1 MKKRSGGNIL
11 IEALRAHGVKKIF
24 CVPGESYLDALDALV
39 DAGDMRVITCRQ
51 EGGAA
56 FMAEAYA
63 KLTGHPGVCF
73 VTRGP
78 GACNASIG
86 LHTAMQDS
94 TPMIVLIGQVA
105 RDQRGREAFQEIDY
119 RKFFQPPISKW
130 AVEIDNAADIPKV
143 IEQAFKAALSGR
155 PGPVAIALPEDMLCD
170 ESDVAVNAPAP
181 LPHFGPTPAEMAAIK
196 SLLSGAQRPL
206 AIVGG
211 GGWTDKSIQV
221 FQQAAEKLC
230 LPVVTGFR
238 RQDAFDN
245 AHPNYAGVLG
255 TTVDQQLLKTVED
268 SDVIL
273 AVGTRLGEILTQGYT
288 IIQPGQPK
296 QKLIHVYP
304 DASELNRVYK
314 SEIAVVSDMLSFAEA
329 LSAVTIDKPV
339 WEQRTKDLNA
349 RFKAWSGIASR
360 DKFALDLD
368 GVLQDLISVLPE
380 DAIIITDAGNFSGWA
395 QRFIRYRRP
404 MRLLAPT
411 SGAMGYGVPAAVAAS
426 LTHPGRVVVGFM
438 GDGGFMM
445 SGQELATAMHEG
457 AHPIFLVFDN
467 GMYGT
472 IRMHQEK
479 HYPGRVSATDLT
491 NPDFAALAASYGMQS
506 ATVARTADFL
516 PAFKAMAA
524 SKKPGLICLKMDPQQ
539 ITTAKTLTQIST
551 KT

>member
-11 IEALRAHGVKKIF
+11 IESLRAHGVKKIF

-39 DAGDMRVITCRQ
+39 DADDMRVVTCRQ

-63 KLTGHPGVCF
+63 KLTGHTGICF

-94 TPMIVLIGQVA
+94 TPMIMLIGQVA

-119 RKFFQPPISKW
+119 KKFFQPPISKW
-130 AVEIDNAADIPKV
+130 AVEIEHAADIPKV
-143 IEQAFKAALSGR
+143 MTEAFKTAHAGR
-155 PGPVAIALPEDMLCD
+155 PGPVAVALPEDMLCD
-170 ESDVAVNAPAP
+170 MSDILVPMPQA
-181 LPHFGPTPAEMAAIK
+181 LPHFAPTTADMAAITK
-196 SLLSGAQRPL
+196 MLQSAKRPL
-206 AIVGG
+206 VITGG
-211 GGWTDKSIQV
+211 GTWTD
-221 FQQAAEKLC
+221 AAIASFVDAVEKLS
-230 LPVVTGFR
+230 LPVLTGFR
-238 RQDAFDN
+238 RQDSFPN
-245 AHPNYAGVLG
+245 NHPSYAGVLG
-255 TTVDQQLLKTVED
+255 TTVDQQLLRVVED
-268 SDVIL
+268 SDVII

-288 IIQPGQPK
+288 IIQPGNPK
-296 QKLIHVYP
+296 QTLIHVYP

-314 SEIAVVSDMLSFAEA
+314 AAVTVVSDMKSFAQTLA
-329 LSAVTIDKPV
+329 SITVDSAPWV
-339 WEQRTKDLNA
+339 ERTKELHT
-349 RFKAWSGIASR
+349 RFKQWSSITSR
-360 DKFALDLD
+360 DKFKLDLD
-368 GVLQDLISVLPE
+368 GVLQDLNSVLPP
-380 DAIIITDAGNFSGWA
+380 DAIITTDAGNFSGWA
-395 QRFIRYRRP
+395 QRFIRYQRP

-426 LTHPGRVVVGFM
+426 LTYPDRVVVGFM

-445 SGQELATAMHEG
+445 SGQELATTMHEG
-457 AHPIFLVFDN
+457 ARPIFLVFDN

-479 HYPGRVSATDLT
+479 HYPGRISATHLT
-491 NPDFAALAASYGMQS
+491 NPDFAALAKSYGMDS
-506 ATVARTADFL
+506 ATIERTDDFL
-516 PAFKAMAA
+516 PVFQRMIAA
-524 SKKPGLICLKMDPQQ
+524 KKPGLICLKMNPEQ